1 MYRFWR
7 YAAADAR
14 TWGQQ
19 TGRKYRVSRFR
30 DAYVVRPTNKRA
42 TVRRI
47 EITIS
52 PLLDG
57 LECSAPTGFINAS
70 GIQIADQ

>member
-1 MYRFWR
+1 MSFRPNYRARVYRFWR

-30 DAYVVRPTNKRA
+30 DGWIVRPTTKRA

-47 EITIS
+47 EITIRR
-52 PLLDG
+52 
-57 LECSAPTGFINAS
+57 A
-70 GIQIADQ
+70 